1 MMRFQPWRAIEL
13 IPAHF
18 THLSSFIKSK
28 LLLSKLLVIIKTI
41 KLVVLVLL
49 VPHFYNSS
57 HNH

>member
-1 MMRFQPWRAIEL
+1 MRFQPCTVIEL

-18 THLSSFIKSK
+18 THISSFIKSK

-41 KLVVLVLL
+41 KLVLVL

>member
-1 MMRFQPWRAIEL
+1 MRFQPCTVIEL

-18 THLSSFIKSK
+18 THMSSFIKSK

-49 VPHFYNSS
+49 VPRFYNSS